1 MWPSVPLKGFIQLFG
16 TDFFK
21 LPAKTRSV
29 GMFMASQ
36 TRRNDLDYLG
46 VVRDSVD
53 QIRLNV
59 MCFKLCFLITYQ
71 PIIIAM

>member
-1 MWPSVPLKGFIQLFG
+1 MWPSLPLKGFIQLFG
-16 TDFFK
+16 TDFII
-21 LPAKTRSV
+21 LPVKIISM
-29 GMFMASQ
+29 GMFIASQ
-36 TRRNDLDYLG
+36 TRRSEYLG

-71 PIIIAM
+71 PIVNIAM